1 MQVRGVI
8 IVAVQRGSAC
18 LKMGP
23 RSCNVGPVP
32 PYEAAKL
39 TAALVRYVDAESEDA
54 KLFELGDYADKQ
66 KSNGLNMQ
74 ALAMLSDLMVQ
85 LLQVI
90 PWSRAH
96 KVDLKKSFL
105 DCLAKKPRR
114 IIFPK
119 VPKAD
124 LAERFSRQVVH
135 FLGKSSKTFAKYS
148 N

>member
-1 MQVRGVI
+1 MER
-8 IVAVQRGSAC
+8 
-18 LKMGP
+18 

-32 PYEAAKL
+32 PYEIEKL
-39 TAALVRYVDAESEDA
+39 TAALVRYVDAESDDT
-54 KLFELGDYADKQ
+54 KLFELGDYAEKQ
-66 KSNGLNMQ
+66 KQNGPNLQ
-74 ALAMLSDLMVQ
+74 ALAMISDLIVQ
-85 LLQVI
+85 VLKVV

-114 IIFPK
+114 IISPK

-124 LAERFSRQVVH
+124 LAERFSRQVIH
-135 FLGKSSKTFAKYS
+135 FLGKGSNFSAKYL